1 MNYKKIIEKIGKYHY
16 ILVIGKKSGILG
28 SSNKL
33 SEAKK
38 KTIDILK
45 DKKNKY
51 DNFNF
56 AKLKISKISNKNLKL
71 NEESKIKIYGGPI
84 EIKIKFYEIKNNKIK
99 ILKDYF
105 NNNKLYITDKFLKK
119 NKLDKK
125 TIQLVASL
133 AHNNKLSKKLFV
145 INTIDKYIKK

>member
-1 MNYKKIIEKIGKYHY
+1 
-16 ILVIGKKSGILG
+16 
-28 SSNKL
+28 
-33 SEAKK
+33 
-38 KTIDILK
+38 
-45 DKKNKY
+45 
-51 DNFNF
+51 
-56 AKLKISKISNKNLKL
+56 
-71 NEESKIKIYGGPI
+71 
-84 EIKIKFYEIKNNKIK
+84 KNNKIK